1 MLACLRCAAVAALL
15 LLGACAGTGERLDA
29 KLAVVPAPDEL
40 VIAMRARLGDDKP
53 LAPYPESARTTED
66 VYRAIA
72 RGHPAGAVMDKW
84 ERVYGTYFLS
94 AFQGRAGTV
103 FVFAP
108 NPEFRGEV
116 VYATSFAYPVDPRT
130 VFVKRN
136 RQPAEPD
143 PTSPVAAPPGAAFP
157 APPGAAY
164 PAPPGAAFP
173 APPGPAFPAPPGP
186 ASPGPRP
193 PAALPPGPPFPAPT
207 VPAR

>member
-1 MLACLRCAAVAALL
+1 MLACLRFAAAAFLL
-15 LLGACAGTGERLDA
+15 LLGACAGTAERLEA

-53 LAPYPESARTTED
+53 LAPYPESARSSED

-72 RGHPAGAVMDKW
+72 RGHPASAVMDRW
-84 ERVYGTYFLS
+84 ERVYATHFLS

-143 PTSPVAAPPGAAFP
+143 PTSPVAAPAGPAFP
-157 APPGAAY
+157 APPGA
-164 PAPPGAAFP
+164 
-173 APPGPAFPAPPGP
+173 AFPAPPGP

-193 PAALPPGPPFPAPT
+193 PAGLPPGPALPAPT